1 MVVVGVPTA
10 FAMTVVVLGVPMS
23 LDASIPA
30 SGAAN
35 AFDTKEWH
43 DSSTSPNL
51 RPA

>member
-1 MVVVGVPTA
+1 MLGLEVDT
-10 FAMTVVVLGVPMS
+10 AMTVVVGVPMS

-35 AFDTKEWH
+35 AFDAKEWH
-43 DSSTSPNL
+43 DSSTSSNL